1 MNSALFYPRNMKGT
15 EANDKGKTKLSG
27 QLSGTPV
34 LILKEGTSRTRGRSA
49 QGNNIMAGIVISDAV
64 KSTLGPRG
72 MDKMLVDSLGDVTI
86 TNDGA
91 SILKE
96 IDVQHP
102 AAKMLV
108 EVAKSQDQETGDGTT
123 TSVVIA
129 GELLKR
135 AQELLDKKIHPTIIV
150 GGYQKA
156 AEQATKILKDISV
169 SMEGTDKKVLIG
181 IASTSMNSKSV
192 VGSRDHFAKI
202 AVDAVLQI
210 AEERDGK
217 HEADIEMIEVIKK
230 QGKSLTE
237 TELVKGMVID
247 KEVVHASMPR
257 RLENAKIAL
266 VNAAIEV
273 EKTEFDAE
281 IKIDSPDQIKA
292 FLDEEE
298 RMLTRMV
305 DKIVATGANVLVCQ
319 KGIDDVAQHYLAKA
333 GIMAM
338 RRAKK
343 STLEKLAKAT
353 GGKIATSLDELSKDY
368 LGSAGLVEEV
378 KIGDDK
384 LVYIRDCKDPK
395 AVSIVIRGGTE
406 HVVDEAERAMHD
418 ALCVV
423 RNVVEDTTYV
433 AGGGAIETEI
443 ARKLEAY
450 AKKVGGREQLA
461 IEAFAES
468 LLIIPKTLAE
478 NGGHDPI
485 DIIADLNKDHSKETG
500 IWFGVDVMKGKSA
513 DMMKAGVIEPARV
526 KSQAIRSAAEA
537 AQMILRIDDVIAAK
551 ASSGPPAG
559 AGGMPPGGMG
569 GYGGMPEMM

>member
-1 MNSALFYPRNMKGT
+1 MAQM
-15 EANDKGKTKLSG
+15 
-27 QLSGTPV
+27 SGTPV
-34 LILKEGTSRTRGRSA
+34 LILKEGTSRTRGKSA
-49 QGNNIMAGIVISDAV
+49 QSNNIMAGIVISDAV

-135 AQELLDKKIHPTIIV
+135 AQELLEKKIHPTIIV

-156 AEQATKILKDISV
+156 AEKATDILKGISV
-169 SMEGTDKKVLIG
+169 TMEGTDKKVLTG
-181 IASTSMNSKSV
+181 VASTSMNSKSV
-192 VGSRDHFAKI
+192 VGSKDHFAKI
-202 AVDAVLQI
+202 AVEAVLQI
-210 AEERDGK
+210 AEQVDGK
-217 HEADIEMIEVIKK
+217 AKADIEMIEVIKK

-247 KEVVHASMPR
+247 KEIVHASMPKKVQG
-257 RLENAKIAL
+257 AKIAL
-266 VNAAIEV
+266 VDAAIEV

-281 IKIDSPDQIKA
+281 IKIDKPEQIKA
-292 FLDEEE
+292 FLDEEQ
-298 RMLTRMV
+298 RMLTDMV
-305 DKIVATGANVLVCQ
+305 DKIVASGANVLICQ
-319 KGIDDVAQHYLAKA
+319 KGIDDVAQHFLAKK
-333 GIMAM
+333 GVMAI

-343 STLEKLAKAT
+343 STLEKLGKAT
-353 GGKIATSLDELSKDY
+353 GAKIATSLDELSPDY
-368 LGSAGLVEEV
+368 LGVAGIVEEV

-384 LVYIRDCKDPK
+384 LVYVKDCKDPK
-395 AVSIVIRGGTE
+395 AVSIVVRGGTE
-406 HVVDEAERAMHD
+406 HVVDEADRAIHD

-423 RNVVEDTTYV
+423 RNVIEDGTYV
-433 AGGGAIETEI
+433 AGGGSTEIEI
-443 ARKLEAY
+443 ARQLETY
-450 AKKVGGREQLA
+450 ANKVGGREQLA
-461 IEAFAES
+461 IEAFAEA
-468 LLIIPKTLAE
+468 LRVIPKTLAE

-485 DIIADLNKDHSKETG
+485 DIIAGLNKDHSKETG
-500 IWFGVDVMKGKSA
+500 TWYGVDVFKGKSA
-513 DMMKAGVIEPARV
+513 DMMKDGVIEPARV

-551 ASSGPPAG
+551 ASSGPPPGAG
-559 AGGMPPGGMG
+559 GGMGGMPGGGMGGMPPM
-569 GYGGMPEMM
+569 Y

>member
-1 MNSALFYPRNMKGT
+1 MAQ
-15 EANDKGKTKLSG
+15 LSG
-27 QLSGTPV
+27 QPIF
-34 LILKEGTSRTRGRSA
+34 ILKEGTSRTRGKSA
-49 QGNNIMAGIVISDAV
+49 QQNNIMAGIVISDAV

-108 EVAKSQDQETGDGTT
+108 EVSKSQDQETGDGTT

-135 AQELLDKKIHPTIIV
+135 AQDLLEMKIHPTILV

-156 AEQATKILKDISV
+156 AEEATKILNSISV
-169 SMEGTDKKVLIG
+169 SMEGMDKKVLTG
-181 IASTSMNSKSV
+181 IAETSMNSKSV
-192 VGSRDHFAKI
+192 VGAKEHFAKI
-202 AVDAVLQI
+202 AVKSVLQI
-210 AEERDGK
+210 AQKTDGSTR
-217 HEADIEMIEVIKK
+217 ADIDMIEIIKK

-237 TELVKGMVID
+237 TELVTGMVID
-247 KEVVHASMPR
+247 KEIVHASMPR
-257 RLENAKIAL
+257 KVEGAKIAL
-266 VNAAIEV
+266 VTTAIEI

-281 IKIDSPDQIKA
+281 IKIDSPEQIQA
-292 FLDEEE
+292 FLNEEE
-298 RMLTRMV
+298 RMLKSMT
-305 DKIVATGANVLVCQ
+305 DKIIASGANVLICQ
-319 KGIDDVAQHYLAKA
+319 KGIDDVAQHYLAKK
-333 GIMAM
+333 GIMAI

-343 STLEKLAKAT
+343 STIEKLGKAT
-353 GGKIATSLDELSKDY
+353 GAKSATSLDELDASY
-368 LGSAGLVEEV
+368 LGTAGIVEEV

-384 LVYIRDCKDPK
+384 LVYVRDCKDPK

-406 HVVDEAERAMHD
+406 HVVDEADRALHD

-423 RNVVEDTTYV
+423 RNVVEDGTYV
-433 AGGGAIETEI
+433 AGGGSVEIEI
-443 ARKLEAY
+443 SKRLEAF
-450 AKKVGGREQLA
+450 ANKVGGREQLA

-468 LLIIPKTLAE
+468 LRIIPKTLAE

-485 DIIADLNKDHSKETG
+485 DIIADLNKDHSTATG
-500 IWFGVDVMKGKSA
+500 IWSGVDVVKGKTS
-513 DMMKAGVIEPARV
+513 DMMKAGVIEPSRV

-537 AQMILRIDDVIAAK
+537 AQMILRIDDVIAAR
-551 ASSGPPAG
+551 ATAGPPPG
-559 AGGMPPGGMG
+559 AGGGMG
-569 GYGGMPEMM
+569 GMGGMPGMM

>member
-1 MNSALFYPRNMKGT
+1 MAQM
-15 EANDKGKTKLSG
+15 
-27 QLSGTPV
+27 SGTPI
-34 LILKEGTSRTRGRSA
+34 LILKEGTSRTRGKSA
-49 QGNNIMAGIVISDAV
+49 QANNIMAGIVISDAV

-135 AQELLDKKIHPTIIV
+135 AQDLLEKKIHPTIIV

-156 AEQATKILKDISV
+156 AEKATDILKKIAV
-169 SMEGTDKKVLIG
+169 SMEGMDKKVLTG

-192 VGSRDHFAKI
+192 VGSKDHFAKI

-210 AEERDGK
+210 AVETNGK
-217 HEADIEMIEVIKK
+217 VKADIEMIEIIKK
-230 QGKSLTE
+230 QGKSLDE

-247 KEVVHASMPR
+247 KEVVHASMPKKV
-257 RLENAKIAL
+257 EGAKIAL
-266 VNAAIEV
+266 VDAAIEV

-281 IKIDSPDQIKA
+281 IKIERPEQIKA
-292 FLDEEE
+292 FLDEEQ
-298 RMLTRMV
+298 RMLTDMV
-305 DKIVATGANVLVCQ
+305 DKIVATGANVLICQ
-319 KGIDDVAQHYLAKA
+319 KGIDDVAQHFLAKK
-333 GIMAM
+333 GIMAL

-343 STLEKLAKAT
+343 STLEKLGKAT
-353 GGKIATSLDELSKDY
+353 GAKIATSLDELDADY
-368 LGSAGLVEEV
+368 LGSAGIVEEV

-384 LVYIRDCKDPK
+384 LVYVKDCKDPK

-406 HVVDEAERAMHD
+406 HVVDEADRALHD

-423 RNVVEDTTYV
+423 RNVVEDSTYV
-433 AGGGAIETEI
+433 AGGGSTEI
-443 ARKLEAY
+443 EIAKQLDNY
-450 AKKVGGREQLA
+450 ANKVGGREQLA
-461 IEAFAES
+461 IEAFAEA
-468 LLIIPKTLAE
+468 LRVIPKTLTE

-500 IWFGVDVMKGKSA
+500 IWFGVDVFNGKTI

-551 ASSGPPAG
+551 ASSGPPPG
-559 AGGMPPGGMG
+559 AGGMGGMPGGMG
-569 GYGGMPEMM
+569 GMPGMM

>member
-1 MNSALFYPRNMKGT
+1 M
-15 EANDKGKTKLSG
+15 G

-34 LILKEGTSRTRGRSA
+34 LILKEGTSRTRGKSA
-49 QGNNIMAGIVISDAV
+49 QENNIMAGIVIADAV

-135 AQELLDKKIHPTIIV
+135 AQDLLEKKIHPTLIV
-150 GGYQKA
+150 RGYQKA
-156 AEQATKILKDISV
+156 SEQATKELD
-169 SMEGTDKKVLIG
+169 SMAMAMAGRDKKILMN
-181 IASTSMNSKSV
+181 IAVTSMNSKSIS
-192 VGSRDHFAKI
+192 GAKDHFAQI

-210 AEERDGK
+210 AEETDGK
-217 HEADIEMIEVIKK
+217 VEADIDMIEIIKK
-230 QGKSLTE
+230 QGKNLEE
-237 TELVKGMVID
+237 TELVNGMVID
-247 KEVVHASMPR
+247 KEIVHASMPR
-257 RLENAKIAL
+257 SVTGAKIAL

-298 RMLTRMV
+298 RMLKNMV
-305 DKIVATGANVLVCQ
+305 DKIIASGANVLVCQ

-333 GIMAM
+333 GVMAV

-353 GGKIATSLDELSKDY
+353 GAKIASSLDEVSADY
-368 LGSAGLVEEV
+368 LGVAGSVNEV

-384 LVYIRDCKDPK
+384 LVYVRDCKDPK
-395 AVSIVIRGGTE
+395 AVSVVIRGGTE
-406 HVVDEAERAMHD
+406 HVVDEADRALHD

-433 AGGGAIETEI
+433 AGGGSTEAEI
-443 ARKLEAY
+443 AKRLDAY
-450 AKKVGGREQLA
+450 ADNVKGREQLA
-461 IEAFAES
+461 IQAFAEA
-468 LLIIPKTLAE
+468 LRIIPKTLAE

-485 DIIADLNKDHSKETG
+485 DIIADLNKDHSDTTG
-500 IWFGVDVMKGKSA
+500 LWSGVDVVKGKTT
-513 DMMKAGVIEPARV
+513 DMLKAGVIEPSRV
-526 KSQAIRSAAEA
+526 KRQAILAAAEA

-551 ASSGPPAG
+551 SSPAGPPG
-559 AGGMPPGGMG
+559 GGDMGGMGGMGGMPP
-569 GYGGMPEMM
+569 MM

>member
-1 MNSALFYPRNMKGT
+1 
-15 EANDKGKTKLSG
+15 
-27 QLSGTPV
+27 
-34 LILKEGTSRTRGRSA
+34 
-49 QGNNIMAGIVISDAV
+49 
-64 KSTLGPRG
+64 
-72 MDKMLVDSLGDVTI
+72 VTI

-135 AQELLDKKIHPTIIV
+135 AQDLLEKKIHPTIIV
-150 GGYQKA
+150 GGYHKA
-156 AEQATKILKDISV
+156 AEQASAILKDIEL
-169 SMEGTDKKVLIG
+169 SMVGMDKKILTG
-181 IASTSMNSKSV
+181 IAATSMNSKSV
-192 VGSRDHFAKI
+192 VGSRDLFSKI
-202 AVDAVLQI
+202 AVESVLQI
-210 AEERDGK
+210 SEEKDGGVK
-217 HEADIEMIEVIKK
+217 ADIEMIEIIKK
-230 QGKSLTE
+230 QGKGLTE

-257 RLENAKIAL
+257 KVEGAKIAL

-281 IKIDSPDQIKA
+281 IKIDSPEQIKA

-298 RMLTRMV
+298 RMLTTMV
-305 DKIVATGANVLVCQ
+305 DKIVASGANVLVCQ

-333 GIMAM
+333 GVLAI

-343 STLEKLAKAT
+343 STLEKLGKAT
-353 GGKIATSLDELSKDY
+353 GGKIATSLDELDKTY
-368 LGSAGLVEEV
+368 LGSAGIVEEV
-378 KIGDDK
+378 KIADDK
-384 LVYIRDCKDPK
+384 LVYVKDCKDPK

-406 HVVDEAERAMHD
+406 HVVDEADRALHD
-418 ALCVV
+418 ALSVV
-423 RNVVEDTTYV
+423 RNVVEDSTYV
-433 AGGGAIETEI
+433 AGGGSTEAEI
-443 ARKLEAY
+443 SRRLEVY
-450 AKKVGGREQLA
+450 ANKVGGREQLA

-500 IWFGVDVMKGKSA
+500 TWFGVDVMKGKTS
-513 DMMKAGVIEPARV
+513 DMMKQGVIEPARV
-526 KSQAIRSAAEA
+526 KSQAIRAAAEA
-537 AQMILRIDDVIAAK
+537 AQMILRIDDVIAAR
-551 ASSGPPAG
+551 ASAGPPPG
-559 AGGMPPGGMG
+559 AGGMGGMPGGMG
-569 GYGGMPEMM
+569 GMPGMM

>member
-1 MNSALFYPRNMKGT
+1 MA
-15 EANDKGKTKLSG
+15 

-34 LILKEGTSRTRGRSA
+34 LILKEGTSRTRGKSA
-49 QGNNIMAGIVISDAV
+49 QANNIMAGIIISDAV

-135 AQELLDKKIHPTIIV
+135 AQDLLEKKIHPTIIV

-156 AEQATKILKDISV
+156 AEQATKILKNIAV
-169 SMEGTDKKVLIG
+169 SMEGTDKKVLTS
-181 IASTSMNSKSV
+181 IAETSMNSKSV
-192 VGSRDHFAKI
+192 VGSKEHFAKI
-202 AVDAVLQI
+202 AVDAVLQV
-210 AEERDGK
+210 AEKTDGGVT
-217 HEADIEMIEVIKK
+217 ADIDMIEIIKK

-257 RLENAKIAL
+257 KVQSAKIAL
-266 VNAAIEV
+266 VDAAIEV

-333 GIMAM
+333 GVMAI

-343 STLEKLAKAT
+343 STLEKLGKAT
-353 GGKIATSLDELSKDY
+353 GAKIATSLDELDKTY
-368 LGSAGLVEEV
+368 LGLAGIVEEV

-384 LVYIRDCKDPK
+384 LVYVRDCKDPK

-406 HVVDEAERAMHD
+406 HVVDEADRAIHD
-418 ALCVV
+418 ALSVV

-433 AGGGAIETEI
+433 AGGGSTEAEI
-443 ARKLEAY
+443 AKKLEAF
-450 AKKVGGREQLA
+450 ANKVGGREQLA

-468 LLIIPKTLAE
+468 LLIVPKTLAE

-500 IWFGVDVMKGKSA
+500 LWFGVDVMRGKTA

-526 KSQAIRSAAEA
+526 KSQAIRSASEA
-537 AQMILRIDDVIAAK
+537 AQMIIRIDDVIAAK
-551 ASSGPPAG
+551 ATSGPPAG
-559 AGGMPPGGMG
+559 AEGMPPGGMG
-569 GYGGMPEMM
+569 GMPGMM

>member
-1 MNSALFYPRNMKGT
+1 MA
-15 EANDKGKTKLSG
+15 

-34 LILKEGTSRTRGRSA
+34 LILKEGTQRTRGKSA
-49 QGNNIMAGIVISDAV
+49 QSNNIMAGIVISDAI

-123 TSVVIA
+123 SSVIIA

-150 GGYQKA
+150 SGYQKA
-156 AEQATKILKDISV
+156 SDEATKILDQISV
-169 SMEGTDKKVLIG
+169 SMTGLDKKVLTG
-181 IASTSMNSKSV
+181 IANTSMNSKSI
-192 VGSRDHFAKI
+192 VGARDHFSAI
-202 AVDAVLQI
+202 AVEAVLQI
-210 AEERDGK
+210 VEKVDGK
-217 HEADIEMIEVIKK
+217 NRADIDMIEVTKK

-237 TELVKGMVID
+237 TELVRGIVVD
-247 KEVVHASMPR
+247 KEVVHTAMPR
-257 RLENAKIAL
+257 KVANAKIAL
-266 VNAAIEV
+266 VDAAIEV

-281 IKIDSPDQIKA
+281 IKIDKPDQIKA

-298 RMLTRMV
+298 HMIKGMV
-305 DKIVATGANVLVCQ
+305 DKVIATGANVLVCQ
-319 KGIDDVAQHYLAKA
+319 KGIDDLAQHFLAKA
-333 GIMAM
+333 GIMAV

-353 GGKIATSLDELSKDY
+353 GGKVASSLNELDSSY
-368 LGSAGLVEEV
+368 LGSAGLVEEM

-384 LVYIRDCKDPK
+384 LVYVRECKDPK

-418 ALCVV
+418 ALSVV
-423 RNVVEDTTYV
+423 RNVVEDGAYV
-433 AGGGAIETEI
+433 AGGGSIETEI
-443 ARKLEAY
+443 AKRLGAY
-450 AKKVGGREQLA
+450 AAEVKGREQLA
-461 IEAFAES
+461 IEAFADS
-468 LLIIPKTLAE
+468 LRVIPKTLAE

-485 DIIADLNKDHSKETG
+485 DIMAELNKEHAKPTG
-500 IWFGVDVMKGKSA
+500 IWSGVDVFVGHAA
-513 DMMKAGVIEPARV
+513 DMMKAGVIEPTRV
-526 KSQAIRSAAEA
+526 KRQAIRSASEA
-537 AQMILRIDDVIAAK
+537 AQMLLRIDDVIAAK
-551 ASSGPPAG
+551 ASSPPAG
-559 AGGMPPGGMG
+559 GPGGPGGPGGMG
-569 GYGGMPEMM
+569 EMGGMY

>member
-1 MNSALFYPRNMKGT
+1 MS
-15 EANDKGKTKLSG
+15 

-34 LILKEGTSRTRGRSA
+34 LILKEGTSRTRGKSA
-49 QGNNIMAGIVISDAV
+49 QSNNIMAGIVISDAI

-135 AQELLDKKIHPTIIV
+135 AQDLLDKKIHPTIIV

-156 AEQATKILKDISV
+156 AEKTTEILNEISVTMVGMDKKILTKIA
-169 SMEGTDKKVLIG
+169 E
-181 IASTSMNSKSV
+181 TSMNSKSV
-192 VGSRDHFAKI
+192 MGSKEHFSKI
-202 AVDAVLQI
+202 AVSAVLQI
-210 AEERDGK
+210 AEDVNGK
-217 HEADIEMIEVIKK
+217 SKADIDMIEIIKK
-230 QGKSLTE
+230 QGKSLEE
-237 TELVKGMVID
+237 TELIKGMVID
-247 KEVVHASMPR
+247 KEIVHASMPR
-257 RLENAKIAL
+257 KITDAKIIL
-266 VNAAIEV
+266 INAAIEI

-292 FLDEEE
+292 FLDQEEN
-298 RMLTRMV
+298 MLKDMV
-305 DKIVATGANVLVCQ
+305 EKITSSGANVLVCQ
-319 KGIDDVAQHYLAKA
+319 KGIDDVAQHFLAKA
-333 GIMAM
+333 GVVAI

-353 GGKIATSLDELSKDY
+353 GAQITTSLDEI
-368 LGSAGLVEEV
+368 SAESIGHAGIVEEV
-378 KIGDDK
+378 RIGDDK
-384 LVYIRDCKDPK
+384 LIYVKDCKDPK

-406 HVVDEAERAMHD
+406 HVVDEADRALHD
-418 ALCVV
+418 ALSVV
-423 RNVVEDTTYV
+423 RNVVEDGDYV
-433 AGGGAIETEI
+433 AGGGSVEVELAKRLET
-443 ARKLEAY
+443 Y
-450 AKKVGGREQLA
+450 AETVKGREQLA
-461 IEAFAES
+461 IEAFAEA
-468 LLIIPKTLAE
+468 LLIVPKTLTE

-485 DIIADLNKDHSKETG
+485 DIITELNKAHASAAG
-500 IWFGVDVMKGKSA
+500 IWFGVNVFEGKTN
-513 DMMKAGVIEPARV
+513 DMMKAGVIEPVRV
-526 KSQAIRSAAEA
+526 KHQAVRSAAEA

-551 ASSGPPAG
+551 AG
-559 AGGMPPGGMG
+559 AAPDMGGMGGGMPGGMG
-569 GYGGMPEMM
+569 GMPGMM

>member
-1 MNSALFYPRNMKGT
+1 MAQM
-15 EANDKGKTKLSG
+15 
-27 QLSGTPV
+27 SGTPV
-34 LILKEGTSRTRGRSA
+34 LILKEGTSRTRGKSA
-49 QGNNIMAGIVISDAV
+49 QSNNIMAGIVISDAV

-135 AQELLDKKIHPTIIV
+135 AQDLLEKKIHPTIIV

-156 AEQATKILKDISV
+156 AEKATDILKKIAV
-169 SMEGTDKKVLIG
+169 SMEGRDKKILTS
-181 IASTSMNSKSV
+181 IATTSMNSKSIS
-192 VGSRDHFAKI
+192 GSKDHFAKL

-210 AEERDGK
+210 TEDIDGRVK
-217 HEADIEMIEVIKK
+217 ADIEMIEIIKK
-230 QGKSLTE
+230 QGKSLNE
-237 TELVKGMVID
+237 TELVTGMVVD
-247 KEVVHASMPR
+247 KEVVHASMPKKVVD
-257 RLENAKIAL
+257 AKIAL

-281 IKIDSPDQIKA
+281 IKIDRPEQIKA
-292 FLDEEE
+292 FLDEEQ
-298 RMLTRMV
+298 RMLTDMV
-305 DKIVATGANVLVCQ
+305 DKIEATGANVLICQ
-319 KGIDDVAQHYLAKA
+319 KGIDDVAQHFLAKK
-333 GIMAM
+333 GIMAI

-343 STLEKLAKAT
+343 STLEKLGKAT
-353 GGKIATSLDELSKDY
+353 GAKIASNLDELSADN
-368 LGSAGLVEEV
+368 LGVAGVVEEV

-384 LVYIRDCKDPK
+384 LVYVKDCKDPK

-406 HVVDEAERAMHD
+406 HVVDEADRALHD

-423 RNVVEDTTYV
+423 RNVVEDGTYV
-433 AGGGAIETEI
+433 AGGGSTELEI
-443 ARKLEAY
+443 ARQLEAY
-450 AKKVGGREQLA
+450 ANKVGGREQLA

-468 LLIIPKTLAE
+468 LRIIPKTLTE

-485 DIIADLNKDHSKETG
+485 DLIADLNKDHSKQTG
-500 IWFGVDVMKGKSA
+500 TWYGVDVFKGKST

-551 ASSGPPAG
+551 ATSGPPPGAG
-559 AGGMPPGGMG
+559 AGGMGGMG
-569 GYGGMPEMM
+569 GMPGGMPGMM

>member
-1 MNSALFYPRNMKGT
+1 MA
-15 EANDKGKTKLSG
+15 

-135 AQELLDKKIHPTIIV
+135 AQDLLEKKIHPTIIV

-156 AEQATKILKDISV
+156 AEMASVILKDIAV
-169 SMEGTDKKVLIG
+169 SMVGMDKKILTG

-192 VGSRDHFAKI
+192 SGTKDHFAKI

-210 AEERDGK
+210 AEKTDGGIK
-217 HEADIEMIEVIKK
+217 ADIEMIEVIKK
-230 QGKSLTE
+230 QGKSLIE
-237 TELVKGMVID
+237 TELVKGMVVD

-257 RLENAKIAL
+257 KVEGAKIAL
-266 VNAAIEV
+266 VDAAIEV
-273 EKTEFDAE
+273 QKTEFDAE
-281 IKIDSPDQIKA
+281 IKIDSPEQIKA

-298 RMLTRMV
+298 RMLTSMV

-333 GIMAM
+333 GIMAI

-343 STLEKLAKAT
+343 STLEKLGKAT
-353 GGKIATSLDELSKDY
+353 GGKIATSLDELDADY
-368 LGSAGLVEEV
+368 LGLAGIVEEV

-384 LVYIRDCKDPK
+384 LVYVKDCKDPK

-406 HVVDEAERAMHD
+406 HVVDEADRALHD

-423 RNVVEDTTYV
+423 RNVVEDTIYV
-433 AGGGAIETEI
+433 AGGGSVEAEI
-443 ARKLEAY
+443 AKRLEAY
-450 AKKVGGREQLA
+450 ANKVGGREQLA

-468 LLIIPKTLAE
+468 LRVVPKTLAE

-500 IWFGVDVMKGKSA
+500 IWFGVDVMKGTTV
-513 DMMKAGVIEPARV
+513 DMMKASVIEPARV

-559 AGGMPPGGMG
+559 AEGMGGMPGGMG
-569 GYGGMPEMM
+569 GMGGMPGMM

>member
-1 MNSALFYPRNMKGT
+1 MA
-15 EANDKGKTKLSG
+15 

-34 LILKEGTSRTRGRSA
+34 LILKEGTSRTRGKSA
-49 QGNNIMAGIVISDAV
+49 QQNNIMAGIVISDAV

-123 TSVVIA
+123 TAVVIA

-135 AQELLDKKIHPTIIV
+135 AQELLEMKIHPTIIV
-150 GGYQKA
+150 GGYHKA
-156 AEQATKILKDISV
+156 AEQATAVLKDIAV
-169 SMEGTDKKVLIG
+169 SMVGMDKKILTS
-181 IASTSMNSKSV
+181 IAETSMNSKSV
-192 VGSRDHFAKI
+192 VGSKNLFAKI
-202 AVDAVLQI
+202 AVTSVLQI
-210 AEERDGK
+210 SEKTDDGVK
-217 HEADIEMIEVIKK
+217 ADIDMIEIIKK
-230 QGKSLTE
+230 QGKSLGA

-257 RLENAKIAL
+257 KVEGAKIAL
-266 VNAAIEV
+266 VNTAIEV

-281 IKIDSPDQIKA
+281 IKIDSPEQIKA

-298 RMLTRMV
+298 RMLTSMV
-305 DKIVATGANVLVCQ
+305 DKIVASGANVLVCQ
-319 KGIDDVAQHYLAKA
+319 KRIDDVAQHYLAKA
-333 GIMAM
+333 GIMAV

-343 STLEKLAKAT
+343 STLEKLGKAT
-353 GGKIATSLDELSKDY
+353 GAKIATNLDELDKTY
-368 LGSAGLVEEV
+368 LGSAGIVEEV
-378 KIGDDK
+378 RIADDK
-384 LVYIRDCKDPK
+384 LVYVKNCKDPK

-406 HVVDEAERAMHD
+406 HVVDEADRALHD
-418 ALCVV
+418 ALSVV
-423 RNVVEDTTYV
+423 RNVVEDSTYV
-433 AGGGAIETEI
+433 AGGGSTEVEI
-443 ARKLEAY
+443 SKRLEAF
-450 AKKVGGREQLA
+450 ANKVGGREQLA

-468 LLIIPKTLAE
+468 LLVVPKTLAE

-485 DIIADLNKDHSKETG
+485 DIIADLNNDHSKATG
-500 IWFGVDVMKGKSA
+500 LWYGVDVIKGKTS

-526 KSQAIRSAAEA
+526 KSQAIRAAAEA
-537 AQMILRIDDVIAAK
+537 AQMILRIDDVIAAR
-551 ASSGPPAG
+551 ASAGPPPG
-559 AGGMPPGGMG
+559 AGGMGGMPGGMG
-569 GYGGMPEMM
+569 GMPGMM

>member
-1 MNSALFYPRNMKGT
+1 MA
-15 EANDKGKTKLSG
+15 
-27 QLSGTPV
+27 QLAGTPV

-49 QGNNIMAGIVISDAV
+49 QSNNIMAGIVIADAV

-135 AQELLDKKIHPTIIV
+135 AQDLLDKKIHPTIIV

-156 AEQATKILKDISV
+156 TEEASRVLRELSLKTQT
-169 SMEGTDKKVLIG
+169 TDKDVLRS
-181 IASTSMNSKSV
+181 IAMTAMNSKSV
-192 VGSRDHFAKI
+192 QSAKEHFANI
-202 AVDAVLQI
+202 AVDAILQI
-210 AEERDGK
+210 VDTSTGTPR
-217 HEADIEMIEVIKK
+217 ADIDMIEVIKK
-230 QGKSLTE
+230 QGKSLAE
-237 TELVKGMVID
+237 TELVRGMVVD

-257 RLENAKIAL
+257 VVRDAKIAL

-281 IKIDSPDQIKA
+281 IKIDRPEQIQA
-292 FLDEEE
+292 FLDQEE
-298 RMLTRMV
+298 RMLKAMV
-305 DKIVATGANVLVCQ
+305 DKIVATGANVLICQ

-333 GIMAM
+333 GILAV

-343 STLEKLAKAT
+343 STLDKLAKAT
-353 GGKIATSLDELSKDY
+353 GGKVASSLEELSSAY
-368 LGSAGLVEEV
+368 LGQAGLVEEV
-378 KIGDDK
+378 RIGEDR
-384 LVYIRDCKDPK
+384 LVYVRDCKDPK

-406 HVVDEAERAMHD
+406 HVVDEAERALHD

-423 RNVVEDTTYV
+423 RNVVEDGTYV
-433 AGGGAIETEI
+433 AGGGAIETEL
-443 ARKLEAY
+443 ARHIEAY
-450 AKKVGGREQLA
+450 ASKVGGREQLA
-461 IEAFAES
+461 IEAFAEA
-468 LLIIPKTLAE
+468 LRIVPKTLAE

-485 DIIADLNKDHSKETG
+485 DIMAALNKEHAKEGGT
-500 IWFGVDVMKGKSA
+500 WYGVDVYDGRVV
-513 DMMKAGVIEPARV
+513 DMLKLKVIEPTRV
-526 KSQAIRSAAEA
+526 KNQAIRSASEA

-551 ASSGPPAG
+551 ASTPSSGEGGAGGPGGAGG
-559 AGGMPPGGMG
+559 AGGMGGMG
-569 GYGGMPEMM
+569 GMM

>member
-1 MNSALFYPRNMKGT
+1 MAQM
-15 EANDKGKTKLSG
+15 
-27 QLSGTPV
+27 SGTPV
-34 LILKEGTSRTRGRSA
+34 LILKEGTSRTRGKSA
-49 QGNNIMAGIVISDAV
+49 QANNIMAGIVISDAV

-135 AQELLDKKIHPTIIV
+135 AQDLLDKKIHPTILV
-150 GGYQKA
+150 SGYQKA
-156 AEQATKILKDISV
+156 AEEATRILDEIAV
-169 SMEGTDKKVLIG
+169 SMTGRDKKVLNG
-181 IASTSMNSKSV
+181 IAETSMNSKSIS
-192 VGSRDHFAKI
+192 GFKGHFAKI

-210 AEERDGK
+210 VEENNG
-217 HEADIEMIEVIKK
+217 EITADVDMIEIIKK
-230 QGKSLTE
+230 QGKSLIE
-237 TELVKGMVID
+237 TELVNGMVID
-247 KEVVHASMPR
+247 KEVVHAAMPR
-257 RLENAKIAL
+257 KVENAKIAL

-298 RMLTRMV
+298 RMLKTMV
-305 DKIVATGANVLVCQ
+305 DKVIDSGATVLVCQ

-333 GIMAM
+333 GVLTL

-353 GGKIATSLDELSKDY
+353 GAQIATNLSELSADN
-368 LGSAGLVEEV
+368 LGKAGLVEEV
-378 KIGDDK
+378 RIADDK
-384 LVYIRDCKDPK
+384 LVYVRDCKDPK
-395 AVSIVIRGGTE
+395 AVSVVIRGGTE
-406 HVVDEAERAMHD
+406 HVVDEADRALHD

-423 RNVVEDTTYV
+423 RNVVEDGTYV
-433 AGGGAIETEI
+433 AGGGSTESEVSKRLDSF
-443 ARKLEAY
+443 AE
-450 AKKVGGREQLA
+450 KVKGREQLA
-461 IEAFAES
+461 IEAFAEA
-468 LLIIPKTLAE
+468 LRIVPKTLAE

-485 DIIADLNKDHSKETG
+485 DIIADLKKEHSKVSG
-500 IWFGVDVMKGKSA
+500 LWYGVDVFKGKA
-513 DMMKAGVIEPARV
+513 TDMMKAGVIEPSRV
-526 KSQAIRSAAEA
+526 KSQAIRSAAET
-537 AQMILRIDDVIAAK
+537 AQMILRIDDVIA
-551 ASSGPPAG
+551 
-559 AGGMPPGGMG
+559 
-569 GYGGMPEMM
+569 

>member
-1 MNSALFYPRNMKGT
+1 MA
-15 EANDKGKTKLSG
+15 

-135 AQELLDKKIHPTIIV
+135 AQDLLEKKIHPTIIV

-156 AEQATKILKDISV
+156 AEMASTILKDIEV
-169 SMEGTDKKVLIG
+169 SMVGMDKKILTG

-192 VGSRDHFAKI
+192 SGTKDHFAKI

-210 AEERDGK
+210 AEKTDGSVK
-217 HEADIEMIEVIKK
+217 ADIEMIEVIKK
-230 QGKSLTE
+230 QGKSLIE

-247 KEVVHASMPR
+247 KEVIHASMPR
-257 RLENAKIAL
+257 KVEGAKIAL
-266 VNAAIEV
+266 VDAAIEV
-273 EKTEFDAE
+273 QKTEFDAE
-281 IKIDSPDQIKA
+281 IKIDSPEQIKA

-298 RMLTRMV
+298 HMLTRMV

-319 KGIDDVAQHYLAKA
+319 KGIDDVAQHFLAKA
-333 GIMAM
+333 GVMAI

-343 STLEKLAKAT
+343 STLEKLGKAT
-353 GGKIATSLDELSKDY
+353 GGKIATSLDELDKTY
-368 LGSAGLVEEV
+368 LGSAGIVEEV

-384 LVYIRDCKDPK
+384 LVYVKNCKDPK

-406 HVVDEAERAMHD
+406 HVVDEAERALHD
-418 ALCVV
+418 ALSVV
-423 RNVVEDTTYV
+423 RNVVEDLTYV
-433 AGGGAIETEI
+433 AGGGSAEAEI
-443 ARKLEAY
+443 SRRLEAY
-450 AKKVGGREQLA
+450 ANKVGGREQLA

-500 IWFGVDVMKGKSA
+500 TWFGVDVMNGKTI

-551 ASSGPPAG
+551 ATSGPPAG
-559 AGGMPPGGMG
+559 AEGMPPGGMG
-569 GYGGMPEMM
+569 GMGGMPGMM

>member
-1 MNSALFYPRNMKGT
+1 MA
-15 EANDKGKTKLSG
+15 

-34 LILKEGTSRTRGRSA
+34 LILKEGTSRTRGKSA
-49 QGNNIMAGIVISDAV
+49 QQNNIMAGIVISDAV

-123 TSVVIA
+123 TSVVLA

-135 AQELLDKKIHPTIIV
+135 AQELLDKKIHPTILV

-156 AEQATKILKDISV
+156 AEEATKILNSISV
-169 SMEGTDKKVLIG
+169 SMEGMDKKILTG

-192 VGSRDHFAKI
+192 SASKDHFAKI
-202 AVDAVLQI
+202 AVDAVLQV
-210 AEERDGK
+210 ATKTDGVTK
-217 HEADIEMIEVIKK
+217 ADIDMIEIIKK

-237 TELVKGMVID
+237 TELVTGMVID
-247 KEVVHASMPR
+247 KEIVHASMPR
-257 RLENAKIAL
+257 RIEGARIAL
-266 VNAAIEV
+266 VNSAIEI

-281 IKIDSPDQIKA
+281 IKIDSPDQIQA
-292 FLDEEE
+292 FLNEEE
-298 RMLTRMV
+298 RMLKSMV
-305 DKIVATGANVLVCQ
+305 DKIIASGANVLVSQ
-319 KGIDDVAQHYLAKA
+319 KGVDDVAQHYLAKA
-333 GIMAM
+333 GIMTI

-353 GGKIATSLDELSKDY
+353 GANAATSLDELDASS
-368 LGSAGLVEEV
+368 LGVAGIVEEV
-378 KIGDDK
+378 RIGDDK
-384 LVYIRDCKDPK
+384 LVYVRNCKDPK

-406 HVVDEAERAMHD
+406 HVVDEAERALHD

-423 RNVVEDTTYV
+423 RNVVEDGTYV
-433 AGGGAIETEI
+433 AGGGSTETEI
-443 ARKLEAY
+443 ARRLETY
-450 AKKVGGREQLA
+450 ANKIGGREQLA

-485 DIIADLNKDHSKETG
+485 DIIADLNKDHSATTG
-500 IWFGVDVMKGKSA
+500 LWFGVDVEKGKSS

-526 KSQAIRSAAEA
+526 KSQAIRAAAEA
-537 AQMILRIDDVIAAK
+537 AQMILRIDDVIAAR
-551 ASSGPPAG
+551 ATSGPPPG
-559 AGGMPPGGMG
+559 AGGMGGGMG
-569 GYGGMPEMM
+569 GMGGMPGMM

>member
-1 MNSALFYPRNMKGT
+1 MA
-15 EANDKGKTKLSG
+15 

-49 QGNNIMAGIVISDAV
+49 QANNIMAGIVISDAV

-135 AQELLDKKIHPTIIV
+135 AQDLLEKKIHPTIIV

-156 AEQATKILKDISV
+156 ADKATKVLKDISIT
-169 SMEGTDKKVLIG
+169 MADKDKKILKG
-181 IASTSMNSKSV
+181 IAETSMNSKSI
-192 VGSRDHFAKI
+192 VGAKEHFANI
-202 AVDAVLQI
+202 AVNAVLQVM
-210 AEERDGK
+210 ESTDGEVK
-217 HEADIEMIEVIKK
+217 ADIDMVEIIKK
-230 QGKSLTE
+230 QGKNLTE
-237 TELVKGMVID
+237 TELVNGMVID
-247 KEVVHASMPR
+247 KEVVHAAMPR
-257 RLENAKIAL
+257 RVEKAKIAL
-266 VNAAIEV
+266 VNSAIEV

-298 RMLTRMV
+298 RMLKTMV
-305 DKIVATGANVLVCQ
+305 DKIVNSGANVLVCQ
-319 KGIDDVAQHYLAKA
+319 KGVDDVAQHYLAKA
-333 GIMAM
+333 GVLTI

-343 STLEKLAKAT
+343 STIEKLAKAT
-353 GGKIATSLDELSKDY
+353 GGQIATSLDELDASY
-368 LGSAGLVEEV
+368 LGTAGLVEEI
-378 KIGDDK
+378 KIADDK
-384 LVYIRDCKDPK
+384 LVYVRDCKDPK
-395 AVSIVIRGGTE
+395 AVSVVIRGGTE
-406 HVVDEAERAMHD
+406 HVVDEADRALHD

-423 RNVVEDTTYV
+423 RNVVEDGTYV
-433 AGGGAIETEI
+433 AGGGSTEAEI
-443 ARKLEAY
+443 AKRLETFAN
-450 AKKVGGREQLA
+450 KVGGREQLA
-461 IEAFAES
+461 IEAFAEA
-468 LLIIPKTLAE
+468 LRIVPKTLAE

-485 DIIADLNKDHSKETG
+485 DIIADLNKDHASEAG
-500 IWFGVDVMKGKSA
+500 LWYGVDVFKGKSV
-513 DMMKAGVIEPARV
+513 DMIKAGVIEPSRV
-526 KSQAIRSAAEA
+526 KKQAIRSAAEA

-551 ASSGPPAG
+551 AGPPPG
-559 AGGMPPGGMG
+559 AEGPPGGMG
-569 GYGGMPEMM
+569 GMGGMPGMM

>member
-1 MNSALFYPRNMKGT
+1 MAWSKPHGEKKMAQM
-15 EANDKGKTKLSG
+15 
-27 QLSGTPV
+27 SGTPV
-34 LILKEGTSRTRGRSA
+34 LILKEGTSRTRGKSA

-156 AEQATKILKDISV
+156 AEKASAILKDIEV
-169 SMEGTDKKVLIG
+169 SMEGTDKKILTGV
-181 IASTSMNSKSV
+181 ASTSMNSKSV
-192 VGSRDHFAKI
+192 VGSKDHFAKI

-210 AEERDGK
+210 AEEKNGGVK
-217 HEADIEMIEVIKK
+217 ADIEMIEVIKK

-237 TELVKGMVID
+237 TELVNGMVID

-257 RLENAKIAL
+257 KVENAKIAL

-298 RMLTRMV
+298 RMLTNMV

-333 GIMAM
+333 GVLAI

-353 GGKIATSLDELSKDY
+353 GGKIATSLDELDGSY
-368 LGSAGLVEEV
+368 LGAAGIVEEV
-378 KIGDDK
+378 KIADDK
-384 LVYIRDCKDPK
+384 LVYVKDCKDPK

-406 HVVDEAERAMHD
+406 HVVDEADRALHD

-423 RNVVEDTTYV
+423 RNVVEDSTYV
-433 AGGGAIETEI
+433 AGGGSTEAEISKRLET
-443 ARKLEAY
+443 Y
-450 AKKVGGREQLA
+450 ANKVGGREQLA

-485 DIIADLNKDHSKETG
+485 DIIADLNKDHSKPTG
-500 IWFGVDVMKGKSA
+500 TWHGVDVMKGKTT

-526 KSQAIRSAAEA
+526 KSQAIRAAAEA

-551 ASSGPPAG
+551 ATAGPPPG
-559 AGGMPPGGMG
+559 AGGGMGGMPGGMG
-569 GYGGMPEMM
+569 GMPGMM

>member
-1 MNSALFYPRNMKGT
+1 MA
-15 EANDKGKTKLSG
+15 

-34 LILKEGTSRTRGRSA
+34 LILKEGTSRTRGKSA
-49 QGNNIMAGIVISDAV
+49 QQNNIMAGIVISDAV

-72 MDKMLVDSLGDVTI
+72 MDKMLIDSLGDVTI

-123 TSVVIA
+123 TSVIIA

-135 AQELLDKKIHPTIIV
+135 AQELLEKKIHPTILV

-156 AEQATKILKDISV
+156 AEEATKILKDMAI
-169 SMEGTDKKVLIG
+169 SMEGMDKKVLNG

-192 VGSRDHFAKI
+192 VGAKDHFAKI

-210 AEERDGK
+210 AEKRADGTMK
-217 HEADIEMIEVIKK
+217 ADIDMIEVIKK

-237 TELVKGMVID
+237 TELVTGMVID
-247 KEVVHASMPR
+247 KEIVHASMPR
-257 RLENAKIAL
+257 KLEKARIAL
-266 VNAAIEV
+266 VNAALEV

-281 IKIDSPDQIKA
+281 IKIDSPEQIQA
-292 FLDEEE
+292 FLNEEE
-298 RMLTRMV
+298 RMLKNMV
-305 DKIVATGANVLVCQ
+305 DKIIASEANVLVCQ
-319 KGIDDVAQHYLAKA
+319 KGIDDVAQHYLAKH
-333 GIMAM
+333 GIIAI

-353 GGKIATSLDELSKDY
+353 GASIATSLDELSKDS
-368 LGSAGLVEEV
+368 LGTAGIVEEV
-378 KIGDDK
+378 RIGDDK
-384 LVYIRDCKDPK
+384 LVYVKDCKDPK

-406 HVVDEAERAMHD
+406 HVVDEADRAMHD

-423 RNVVEDTTYV
+423 RNVVEDGTYV
-433 AGGGAIETEI
+433 AGGGATEAEI
-443 ARKLEAY
+443 ARRLETY
-450 AKKVGGREQLA
+450 ANKVGGREQLA

-468 LLIIPKTLAE
+468 LRIIPKTLAE

-485 DIIADLNKDHSKETG
+485 DILADLNKDHSAETG
-500 IWFGVDVMKGKSA
+500 IWYGVDVAKGKST

-526 KSQAIRSAAEA
+526 KGQAIRSAAEA

-551 ASSGPPAG
+551 ATAGPPPG
-559 AGGMPPGGMG
+559 AEGMGGMG
-569 GYGGMPEMM
+569 GMPGMM

>member
-1 MNSALFYPRNMKGT
+1 MA
-15 EANDKGKTKLSG
+15 A

-34 LILKEGTSRTRGRSA
+34 LILKEGTSRTRGKSA
-49 QGNNIMAGIVISDAV
+49 QQNNIMAGIVISDAV

-72 MDKMLVDSLGDVTI
+72 MDKMLIDSLGDVTI

-135 AQELLDKKIHPTIIV
+135 AQELLDKKIHPTILV
-150 GGYQKA
+150 GGYQRA
-156 AEQATKILKDISV
+156 AEESTKILKDMAIS
-169 SMEGTDKKVLIG
+169 MDGTDKKVLTN

-192 VGSRDHFAKI
+192 VGAKDHFAKI
-202 AVDAVLQI
+202 AVDAILQI
-210 AEERDGK
+210 AEKRADGTTK
-217 HEADIEMIEVIKK
+217 ADIDMIEIIKK

-237 TELVKGMVID
+237 TELINGMVID
-247 KEVVHASMPR
+247 KEIVHASMPR
-257 RLENAKIAL
+257 KLEKAKIAL
-266 VNAAIEV
+266 VDAAIEV

-281 IKIDSPDQIKA
+281 IKIDSPDQIQA
-292 FLDEEE
+292 FLNEEE
-298 RMLTRMV
+298 RMLKSMV
-305 DKIVATGANVLVCQ
+305 DKIVASGANVLVCQ
-319 KGIDDVAQHYLAKA
+319 KGIDDVAQHYLAKQ
-333 GIMAM
+333 GIVAI

-343 STLEKLAKAT
+343 STMEKLSKAT
-353 GGKIATSLDELSKDY
+353 GASIATSLNELAKDS
-368 LGSAGLVEEV
+368 LGTAGLVEEV
-378 KIGDDK
+378 RIGDDK
-384 LVYIRDCKDPK
+384 LVYVRDCKDPK

-418 ALCVV
+418 ALSVV

-433 AGGGAIETEI
+433 AGGGSTEAEI
-443 ARKLEAY
+443 AKRLESFAN
-450 AKKVGGREQLA
+450 KVGGREQLA
-461 IEAFAES
+461 IEAFAEA
-468 LLIIPKTLAE
+468 LRVVPKTLAE

-485 DIIADLNKDHSKETG
+485 DIIADLNKDHSADTG
-500 IWFGVDVMKGKSA
+500 IWYGVDVAKGKTV
-513 DMMKAGVIEPARV
+513 DMLKAGIIEPARV

-551 ASSGPPAG
+551 ATSPPPAG
-559 AGGMPPGGMG
+559 PEGGMG
-569 GYGGMPEMM
+569 GMGGMGGGMPGMM

>member
-1 MNSALFYPRNMKGT
+1 MAQM
-15 EANDKGKTKLSG
+15 
-27 QLSGTPV
+27 SGTPV
-34 LILKEGTSRTRGRSA
+34 LILKEGTSRTRGKSA
-49 QGNNIMAGIVISDAV
+49 QANNIMAGIVISDAV

-135 AQELLDKKIHPTIIV
+135 AQELLEKKIHPTIIV

-156 AEQATKILKDISV
+156 AEKATDILKKIAV
-169 SMEGTDKKVLIG
+169 SMEGRDRKILTG
-181 IASTSMNSKSV
+181 IASTSMNSKSIS
-192 VGSRDHFAKI
+192 GSKDHFAKI

-210 AEERDGK
+210 TEEIDGRVR
-217 HEADIEMIEVIKK
+217 ADIEMIEIIKK

-237 TELVKGMVID
+237 TELVNGMVID
-247 KEVVHASMPR
+247 KEIVHASMPKKI
-257 RLENAKIAL
+257 EAAKIAL
-266 VNAAIEV
+266 VDTAIEV

-281 IKIDSPDQIKA
+281 IKIDRPEQIKA
-292 FLDEEE
+292 FLDEEQ
-298 RMLTRMV
+298 RMLTNMV
-305 DKIVATGANVLVCQ
+305 DKIAATGANVLICQ
-319 KGIDDVAQHYLAKA
+319 KGIDDVAQHFLAKK
-333 GIMAM
+333 GIMSI

-343 STLEKLAKAT
+343 STLEKLSKAT
-353 GGKIATSLDELSKDY
+353 GAKIATNLDELDNDY
-368 LGSAGLVEEV
+368 LGVAGIVEEV

-384 LVYIRDCKDPK
+384 LVYVKDCKDPK

-406 HVVDEAERAMHD
+406 HVVDEADRALHD

-423 RNVVEDTTYV
+423 RNVVEDGTYV
-433 AGGGAIETEI
+433 AGGGSTEIEI
-443 ARKLEAY
+443 ARQLEAY
-450 AKKVGGREQLA
+450 ANKVGGREQLA
-461 IEAFAES
+461 IEAFAEA
-468 LLIIPKTLAE
+468 LRIIPKTLTE

-485 DIIADLNKDHSKETG
+485 DLIADLNKDHSKETG
-500 IWFGVDVMKGKSA
+500 TWYGVDVFKGKSV
-513 DMMKAGVIEPARV
+513 DMMKEGVIEPARV

-551 ASSGPPAG
+551 ATAAPPPG
-559 AGGMPPGGMG
+559 AGGMGGMG
-569 GYGGMPEMM
+569 GMPGGMPGMM

>member
-1 MNSALFYPRNMKGT
+1 MA
-15 EANDKGKTKLSG
+15 
-27 QLSGTPV
+27 QLSGTPI
-34 LILKEGTSRTRGRSA
+34 LILKEGTSRTRGKSA
-49 QGNNIMAGIVISDAV
+49 QQNNIMAGIVISDAV

-123 TSVVIA
+123 TSVVLA

-135 AQELLDKKIHPTIIV
+135 AQELLEKKIHPTIMV
-150 GGYQKA
+150 AGYQKA
-156 AEQATKILKDISV
+156 AEKATSILNEISV
-169 SMEGTDKKVLIG
+169 SMEGMDRKVLTN
-181 IASTSMNSKSV
+181 IAATAMNSKSI
-192 VGSRDHFAKI
+192 VGARDHFAKI
-202 AVDAVLQI
+202 AVDAILQI
-210 AEERDGK
+210 MEKTDGK
-217 HEADIEMIEVIKK
+217 TKADMDMIEVIKK

-237 TELVKGMVID
+237 TELVTGMVVD
-247 KEVVHASMPR
+247 KEIVHAAMPKR
-257 RLENAKIAL
+257 VEGARIAL

-281 IKIDSPDQIKA
+281 IKIDRPDQIQA
-292 FLDEEE
+292 FLNEEE
-298 RMLTRMV
+298 RMLKSMV
-305 DKIVATGANVLVCQ
+305 NKVIESGANVLICQ

-333 GIMAM
+333 GIVAI

-343 STLEKLAKAT
+343 STIEKLAKAT
-353 GGKIATSLDELSKDY
+353 GGQIASSLDELDKSY
-368 LGSAGLVEEV
+368 IGEAGVVEEV
-378 KIGDDK
+378 RIGEDK
-384 LVYIRDCKDPK
+384 LVYVKECKHPK

-406 HVVDEAERAMHD
+406 HVIDEAERAMHD
-418 ALCVV
+418 ALSVV
-423 RNVVEDTTYV
+423 RNVVEDGTYV
-433 AGGGAIETEI
+433 AGGGAAETEI
-443 ARKLEAY
+443 ARRLETY
-450 AKKVGGREQLA
+450 ANNVGGREQLA

-468 LLIIPKTLAE
+468 LRVIPKTLAE

-485 DIIADLNKDHSKETG
+485 DIMADLNKEHAKESG
-500 IWFGVDVMKGKSA
+500 IWFGVNVFEGKAA
-513 DMMKAGVIEPARV
+513 DMMKGGIIEPTRV
-526 KSQAIRSAAEA
+526 KSQAIRAAAEA

-559 AGGMPPGGMG
+559 AGGPGGGMG
-569 GYGGMPEMM
+569 GMGGMPGMM

>member
-1 MNSALFYPRNMKGT
+1 MA
-15 EANDKGKTKLSG
+15 

-34 LILKEGTSRTRGRSA
+34 LILKEGTSRTRGKSA
-49 QGNNIMAGIVISDAV
+49 QQNNIMAGIVISDAV

-123 TSVVIA
+123 TSVVLA

-135 AQELLDKKIHPTIIV
+135 AQELLEKKIHPTILV

-156 AEQATKILKDISV
+156 AEMATSILNDISV
-169 SMEGTDKKVLIG
+169 TMEGMDKKVLTN
-181 IASTSMNSKSV
+181 IAATSMNSKSV
-192 VGSRDHFAKI
+192 VGAKDHFAKI
-202 AVDAVLQI
+202 AVDAILQVM
-210 AEERDGK
+210 EKTNGQVR
-217 HEADIEMIEVIKK
+217 ADIDMIEVIKK

-237 TELVKGMVID
+237 TELVTGMVVD
-247 KEVVHASMPR
+247 KEIVHAAMPKKV
-257 RLENAKIAL
+257 EGAKIAL

-281 IKIDSPDQIKA
+281 IKIDSPDQIQA
-292 FLDEEE
+292 FLNEEE
-298 RMLTRMV
+298 RMLKNMV
-305 DKIVATGANVLVCQ
+305 NKVIESGANVLVCQ
-319 KGIDDVAQHYLAKA
+319 KGIDDVAQHFLAKA
-333 GIMAM
+333 GIVAV

-353 GGKIATSLDELSKDY
+353 GGQIASSLDELDASY
-368 LGSAGLVEEV
+368 IGTAGIVEEV
-378 KIGDDK
+378 RIGDDK
-384 LVYIRDCKDPK
+384 LVYVKNCKDPK

-406 HVVDEAERAMHD
+406 HVIDEADRALHD

-423 RNVVEDTTYV
+423 RNVVEDGTYV
-433 AGGGAIETEI
+433 AGGGAAEAEI
-443 ARKLEAY
+443 AKRLETY
-450 AKKVGGREQLA
+450 ASKVGGREQLA

-468 LLIIPKTLAE
+468 LRVIPKTLAE

-485 DIIADLNKDHSKETG
+485 DIIADLNKEHSQATG
-500 IWFGVDVMKGKSA
+500 TWYGVDVIKGKTT
-513 DMMKAGVIEPARV
+513 DMMKGGVIEPARV
-526 KSQAIRSAAEA
+526 KSQAIRAAAEA

-551 ASSGPPAG
+551 ATSGPPPG
-559 AGGMPPGGMG
+559 AGGPGGMG
-569 GYGGMPEMM
+569 AMGGMPGMM

>member
-1 MNSALFYPRNMKGT
+1 MS
-15 EANDKGKTKLSG
+15 

-34 LILKEGTSRTRGRSA
+34 LILKEGTSRNRGKSA
-49 QGNNIMAGIVISDAV
+49 QSNNIMAGIVISDAI

-135 AQELLDKKIHPTIIV
+135 AQDLLDKKIHPTIIV

-156 AEQATKILKDISV
+156 AEKATQILNEIGV
-169 SMEGTDKKVLIG
+169 SMEGMDKKVLLK
-181 IASTSMNSKSV
+181 IAQTSMNSKSV
-192 VGSRDHFAKI
+192 MGSKDTFARI
-202 AVDAVLQI
+202 AVDAVLQV
-210 AEERDGK
+210 AEEVNGGMK
-217 HEADIEMIEVIKK
+217 ADIDMIEIIKK
-230 QGKSLTE
+230 QGKSLEE
-237 TELVKGMVID
+237 TELITGMVID
-247 KEVVHASMPR
+247 KEIVHASMPR
-257 RLENAKIAL
+257 KIEGARIAL
-266 VNAAIEV
+266 VNAAIEI

-292 FLDEEE
+292 FLDQEEN
-298 RMLTRMV
+298 MLKDMV
-305 DKIVATGANVLVCQ
+305 NKIIASGANVLVAQ

-333 GIMAM
+333 GIMAI

-353 GGKIATSLDELSKDY
+353 GAQVVTSLDEI
-368 LGSAGLVEEV
+368 SADAIGHAGVIEEV
-378 KIGDDK
+378 KVGDDK
-384 LVYIRDCKDPK
+384 LVYVRNCKDPK

-406 HVVDEAERAMHD
+406 HVVDEADRALHD
-418 ALCVV
+418 ALSVV
-423 RNVVEDTTYV
+423 RNVVEDGIYV
-433 AGGGAIETEI
+433 AGGGATE
-443 ARKLEAY
+443 AEVAKRLEAY
-450 AKKVGGREQLA
+450 AETVKGREQLA

-468 LLIIPKTLAE
+468 LRIVPKTLTE

-485 DIIADLNKDHSKETG
+485 DIITELNKAHATDVG
-500 IWFGVDVMKGKSA
+500 LWFGVNVFEGKTS
-513 DMMKAGVIEPARV
+513 DMLKAGVIEPIRV
-526 KSQAIRSAAEA
+526 KHQAIRSAAEA

-551 ASSGPPAG
+551 AG
-559 AGGMPPGGMG
+559 AAPDMGGMPGGMPGGGMG
-569 GYGGMPEMM
+569 GMPGMM

>member
-1 MNSALFYPRNMKGT
+1 MAQM
-15 EANDKGKTKLSG
+15 
-27 QLSGTPV
+27 SGTPI
-34 LILKEGTSRTRGRSA
+34 LILKEGTSRTRGKSA
-49 QGNNIMAGIVISDAV
+49 QANNIMAGIVISDAV

-135 AQELLDKKIHPTIIV
+135 AQELLEKKIHPTIIV

-156 AEQATKILKDISV
+156 AEKATDILKGIAV
-169 SMEGTDKKVLIG
+169 SMEGRDKKILTG
-181 IASTSMNSKSV
+181 IATTSMNSKSIS
-192 VGSRDHFAKI
+192 GSKDHFAKL
-202 AVDAVLQI
+202 AVDSVLQI
-210 AEERDGK
+210 TEEVDGRVR
-217 HEADIEMIEVIKK
+217 ADIEMIEIIKK

-247 KEVVHASMPR
+247 KEIVHASMPKR
-257 RLENAKIAL
+257 IEGAKIAL

-281 IKIDSPDQIKA
+281 IKIDRPEQIKA
-292 FLDEEE
+292 FLDEEQ
-298 RMLTRMV
+298 RMLTDMV

-319 KGIDDVAQHYLAKA
+319 KGIDDVAQHFLAKK
-333 GIMAM
+333 GIMAI

-343 STLEKLAKAT
+343 STLEKLSKAT
-353 GGKIATSLDELSKDY
+353 GGKIATNLDELNGGY
-368 LGSAGLVEEV
+368 LGVAGTVEEV

-384 LVYIRDCKDPK
+384 LVYVKDCKDPK

-406 HVVDEAERAMHD
+406 HVVDEADRALHD

-423 RNVVEDTTYV
+423 RNVVEDGTYV
-433 AGGGAIETEI
+433 AGGGSTELEI
-443 ARKLEAY
+443 ARQLESY
-450 AKKVGGREQLA
+450 ANKVGGREQLA
-461 IEAFAES
+461 IEAFAEA
-468 LLIIPKTLAE
+468 LRIIPKTLTE

-485 DIIADLNKDHSKETG
+485 DLIADLNKDHSKATG
-500 IWFGVDVMKGKSA
+500 IWFGVDVMKGKSV

-551 ASSGPPAG
+551 ATAAPPPG
-559 AGGMPPGGMG
+559 AGGMGGGMG
-569 GYGGMPEMM
+569 GMGGMPGMM

>member
-1 MNSALFYPRNMKGT
+1 MA
-15 EANDKGKTKLSG
+15 

-34 LILKEGTSRTRGRSA
+34 LILKEGTSRTRGKSA
-49 QGNNIMAGIVISDAV
+49 QSNNIMAGIVISDAI

-108 EVAKSQDQETGDGTT
+108 EVSKSQDQETGDGTT

-135 AQELLDKKIHPTIIV
+135 AQELLEKKIHPTIIV

-156 AEQATKILKDISV
+156 SEKASEILKELSV
-169 SMEGTDKKVLIG
+169 SMEGMDKKILEG
-181 IASTSMNSKSV
+181 IASTSMNSKSIS
-192 VGSRDHFAKI
+192 GSKDHFAKI

-210 AEERDGK
+210 AEEVDGK
-217 HEADIEMIEVIKK
+217 TIADIDMIEIIKK

-237 TELVKGMVID
+237 TELVKGMVVD

-257 RLENAKIAL
+257 KVEGAKIAL
-266 VNAAIEV
+266 INAAIEV

-281 IKIDSPDQIKA
+281 IKIDSPEQIKA

-298 RMLTRMV
+298 RMLKAMV
-305 DKIVATGANVLVCQ
+305 DKITNTGANVLICQ

-333 GIMAM
+333 GVMAI

-353 GGKIATSLDELSKDY
+353 GAKVVSNLSELLESAENPDEI
-368 LGSAGLVEEV
+368 LGTAGLVEEV
-378 KIGDDK
+378 RIGDDK
-384 LVYIRDCKDPK
+384 LVYVKDCADPK

-406 HVVDEAERAMHD
+406 HVVDEADRALHD
-418 ALCVV
+418 SLCVV
-423 RNVVEDTTYV
+423 RNVVEDGTYV
-433 AGGGAIETEI
+433 AGGGSIEAEI
-443 ARKLEAY
+443 AKRLDAFAASAE
-450 AKKVGGREQLA
+450 GREQLA

-468 LLIIPKTLAE
+468 LRVVPKTLAE

-485 DIIADLNKDHSKETG
+485 DIITALTQEHSTEKG
-500 IWFGVDVMKGKSA
+500 LWVGVDVLKGKA
-513 DMMKAGVIEPARV
+513 TDMMKAGVIEPSRV
-526 KSQAIRSAAEA
+526 KLQAIRSASEA

-551 ASSGPPAG
+551 AGAAPPG
-559 AGGMPPGGMG
+559 GGMPGGMG
-569 GYGGMPEMM
+569 GMPGGMGGMPGMM